1 MRKGKGQVM
10 NYQGKNLYKWT
21 WVGGGYNQVNA
32 DTKRQAL
39 QRAREIGKP
48 TAGGRKLTVNVASL
62 KRVVNEESFWNHYP
76 LFD

>member
-1 MRKGKGQVM
+1 MRKGKVM

-48 TAGGRKLTVNVASL
+48 TAGGRKLVVNVASL
-62 KRVVNEESFWNHYP
+62 KRVVDEASFWNHYP